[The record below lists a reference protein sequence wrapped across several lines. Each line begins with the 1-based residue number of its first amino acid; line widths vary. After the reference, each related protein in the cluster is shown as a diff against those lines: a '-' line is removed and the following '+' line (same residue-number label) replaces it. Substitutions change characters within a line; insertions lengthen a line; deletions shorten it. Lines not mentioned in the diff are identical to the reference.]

1 MKSKSMSRLMTLVLS
16 LFLAGSASAAPAWW
30 SANAATAVPHFQ
42 ADSTLRSRTFDL
54 GLNGRGVRHANN
66 QIGSVYLY
74 VPVTANNGDTFSKIG
89 LRAEDSTVNGFV
101 RAELFRQPRNAV
113 AGGAVLIGS
122 VTTNNAG
129 FQFVNAAF
137 FAAFLPHSLDLT
149 QFTYYIRITLQRN
162 VAADTV
168 TALDVSLE
176 P

>member
-1 MKSKSMSRLMTLVLS
+1 MKPTSIIRLMTLALS
-16 LFLAGSASAAPAWW
+16 LFLAGSAVAAPAWW

-42 ADSTLRSRTFDL
+42 ADSTLKSRTFDL

-66 QIGSVYLY
+66 QIASAYLY

-89 LRAEDSTVNGFV
+89 LRAEDGTANGFV
-101 RAELFRQPRNAV
+101 RAELFRQPRNGI

-129 FQFVNAAF
+129 FQSVDAAF
-137 FAAFLPHSLDLT
+137 LAAFLPHSLDLS

-162 VAADTV
+162 VAADNV
-168 TALDVSLE
+168 TALDVSLQ

>member
-1 MKSKSMSRLMTLVLS
+1 MKPTSMIRLTTLALS
-16 LFLAGSASAAPAWW
+16 FFLAGSAVAAPAWW
-30 SANAATAVPHFQ
+30 SANATTAVPHFQ

-54 GLNGRGVRHANN
+54 GVNGRGVRHANN
-66 QIGSVYLY
+66 EIGSVYLY
-74 VPVTANNGDTFSKIG
+74 VPVTANNGETFSKIG
-89 LRAEDSTVNGFV
+89 LRAEDGTVNGFV

-113 AGGAVLIGS
+113 AGGLVLIGS
-122 VTTNNAG
+122 VMTNNGG

-137 FAAFLPHSLDLT
+137 VGAFLPHSLDLS
-149 QFTYYIRITLQRN
+149 QFTYYVRITLQRN